1 MPANAKTTVYL
12 DPEDYRRLKAMA
24 RQRDSS
30 AAELIREAIAEY
42 TRRHTS
48 RLIPR
53 SVGSGRSGRPDLGE
67 RAEELLCGM
76 GRDD

>member
-1 MPANAKTTVYL
+1 MATHAKTTVYL

-42 TRRHTS
+42 TRRHSS
-48 RLIPR
+48 RLMPR

-67 RAEELLCGM
+67 DAEGLLSGM